1 MEILAQ
7 FRTRAR
13 WIDRFAPVPSPLWLL
28 PLFLLVA
35 WDGFNLLRRGFWI
48 DECGAFWLSQ
58 HLPSFTQPSFDFKD
72 LGFLYAAILSL
83 FNWGEPPFFEF
94 VARLPSLLA
103 VCGCAVI
110 LYSLSERVNGKG
122 TGWIASMVYLLLPT
136 TLEFA
141 TQARPYAIGQFV
153 FAATLWMLDAWFK
166 HGRTWILATHLAGL
180 LFLAYLHPFFV
191 LAWPLCGIYVILA
204 RPQFR
209 QRYLLA
215 SLAASL
221 LLAPFVY
228 MFLHL
233 ESQVSTISYM
243 GKPGWRMLGIDLVQN
258 RLGLAMGGALI
269 LAAVLGARPRLA
281 GTISV
286 AWGVLWLAWPLAL
299 FAAARITGSTFYM
312 PRYLALS
319 AVGFA
324 LLAAALLQWW
334 RPMVRQAAMVLVV
347 LLHLAPG
354 NPARQPHFPDLRELA
369 EWMEGSGGGATAPW
383 IATSFFIEGALPDAS
398 PAAVKLASWT
408 FAHLSIYPVMN
419 PVFPMPNGL
428 AESGRAALEA
438 QLDGPWKAER
448 RILAGPVQT
457 PPAWF
462 LEALSRR
469 GYRLRHLGALLEFQ
483 R

>member
-1 MEILAQ
+1 MLTWL
-7 FRTRAR
+7 RSRAR
-13 WIDRFAPVPSPLWLL
+13 WIDRYAPVPSLLWVL
-28 PLFLLVA
+28 PLFLLIA

-48 DECGAFWLSQ
+48 DECGAYWLSQ

-72 LGFLYAAILSL
+72 LGLVYAAILSL
-83 FNWGEPPFFEF
+83 FTWGEPPFFEF

-103 VCGCAVI
+103 VCGCTVI

-122 TGWIASMVYLLLPT
+122 TGWIASLVYLLLPT

-141 TQARPYAIGQFV
+141 TQARPYAIGQFA
-153 FAATLWMLDAWFK
+153 FAATLWMLDAWFTQGK
-166 HGRTWILATHLAGL
+166 TWILATHLAGL
-180 LFLAYLHPFFV
+180 LFLTYLHPFFA

-215 SLAASL
+215 SLLAVL
-221 LLAPFVY
+221 LLAPLVY

-233 ESQVSTISYM
+233 ESQVSTIAYM

-269 LAAVLGARPRLA
+269 LAAVLGARPRPA
-281 GTISV
+281 GTISI
-286 AWGVLWLAWPLAL
+286 AWGVIWLVWPLAL

-312 PRYLALS
+312 PRYFALS

-324 LLAAALLQWW
+324 LLTAGVLQWW
-334 RPMVRQAAMVLVV
+334 RPTVRQAAMVLVV
-347 LLHLAPG
+347 LLHFAPG
-354 NPARQPHFPDLRELA
+354 NPARGPHFGDLRELA
-369 EWMEGSGGGATAPW
+369 AWMENPGGGATAPW
-383 IATSFFIEGALPDAS
+383 IATSLFVEGGLPDAA
-398 PAAVKLASWT
+398 PAEVKLTKWAY
-408 FAHLSIYPVMN
+408 AHLSTYPVMN

-428 AESGRAALEA
+428 AESGRASLEA
-438 QLDGPWKAER
+438 QLDGPWRTER
-448 RILAGPVQT
+448 RILAVPVPTT

-469 GYRLRHLGALLEFQ
+469 GYRLRRMGDVLEFQ